1 MNMTEEYNRLIGK
14 RVKMQRISAKVS
26 QTELAKELGVTQT
39 HLSNIENGRAG
50 LTIPNLIKLHQI
62 LECPIS
68 SFFVDIEGEKE
79 ADNSSDITLENVM
92 ELARLL
98 KQKAKSFYGFAFC
111 FCCGSIFR
119 KAVFYSG
126 RNFGIH
132 GELSIY
138 YIFFKGAIR

>member
-1 MNMTEEYNRLIGK
+1 MHVRKIYTKGVFTVAEDYNKMIGT
-14 RVKMQRISAKVS
+14 RVKMLRITKGIS
-26 QTELAKELGVTQT
+26 QTELAKKIGVTQT

-98 KQKAKSFYGFAFC
+98 KKA
-111 FCCGSIFR
+111 R
-119 KAVFYSG
+119 D
-126 RNFGIH
+126 
-132 GELSIY
+132 
-138 YIFFKGAIR
+138 

>member
-1 MNMTEEYNRLIGK
+1 MAI
-14 RVKMQRISAKVS
+14 
-26 QTELAKELGVTQT
+26 ELGVTQT

-79 ADNSSDITLENVM
+79 ADNSNDITLENVM

-98 KQKAKSFYGFAFC
+98 KKARA
-111 FCCGSIFR
+111 
-119 KAVFYSG
+119 
-126 RNFGIH
+126 
-132 GELSIY
+132 
-138 YIFFKGAIR
+138 

>member
-1 MNMTEEYNRLIGK
+1 MNIYYEKGRMMNMTEEYNRLIGK

-79 ADNSSDITLENVM
+79 AEKGTC
-92 ELARLL
+92 L
-98 KQKAKSFYGFAFC
+98 KQKAKSFYGFAFY

-119 KAVFYSG
+119 QAVFYSG

>member
-1 MNMTEEYNRLIGK
+1 MMMNMTEEYNRLIGK

-79 ADNSSDITLENVM
+79 ADNSSDIT
-92 ELARLL
+92 
-98 KQKAKSFYGFAFC
+98 
-111 FCCGSIFR
+111 GSIISVGVLTWI
-119 KAVFYSG
+119 K
-126 RNFGIH
+126 
-132 GELSIY
+132 SILPTL
-138 YIFFKGAIR
+138 IF